1 MPFAV
6 ALIATNMGGYKY
18 AFGFV
23 AILAVIC
30 IICNRAFNP
39 RGIIAY
45 DNKLREAAGLPIDDE
60 LEQRL
65 IREGHGKDKG

>member
-1 MPFAV
+1 MPFVV
-6 ALIATNMGGYKY
+6 ASIATSFGGYKY

-30 IICNRAFNP
+30 IICNRLFNP

-65 IREGHGKDKG
+65 IREGHGNDKG

>member
-1 MPFAV
+1 M
-6 ALIATNMGGYKY
+6 LNSELCS
-18 AFGFV
+18 
-23 AILAVIC
+23 ILGIEYPIFQGV
-30 IICNRAFNP
+30 CNRAFNP

-65 IREGHGKDKG
+65 IREGHANDKG